1 MQQNKQASGL
11 VPSSSPLGAAC
22 WIPSFLGI
30 SSASL
35 VVLLAYFLSSASKAE
50 APSYGSLPGFSDLS
64 NGTHIFQRTVVLV
77 SLDGLRC
84 VSPTLWLLAADVL
97 FRSDYLLRG
106 LTPHLGNI
114 SKQGIRAEY
123 LKPVFPVSRGGT
135 FQN

>member
-11 VPSSSPLGAAC
+11 VPPSSPLGAAC
-22 WIPSFLGI
+22 WIPSLLGI

-35 VVLLAYFLSSASKAE
+35 VVLLAYFLSPASKAE

-77 SLDGLRC
+77 SLDGLR
-84 VSPTLWLLAADVL
+84 
-97 FRSDYLLRG
+97 SDYLLRG

-123 LKPVFPVSRGGT
+123 LKPVFPMT
-135 FQN
+135 DQYI